1 MKLRSPAFE
10 HEGFI
15 PKKYSCDGDDISPPL
30 EIDDLPEGAVA
41 LALVMDDPDAPGG
54 TFDHWVAYD
63 IEPQATIPEGVDLL
77 GTEGRNSW
85 GRTGYGGPCPPGG
98 THRYFFTLYALDAR
112 LELASGAT
120 KEELRRALAG
130 HVLVEDSLMSRYAR

>member
-130 HVLVEDSLMSRYAR
+130 HVLVEDSLMGRYAR